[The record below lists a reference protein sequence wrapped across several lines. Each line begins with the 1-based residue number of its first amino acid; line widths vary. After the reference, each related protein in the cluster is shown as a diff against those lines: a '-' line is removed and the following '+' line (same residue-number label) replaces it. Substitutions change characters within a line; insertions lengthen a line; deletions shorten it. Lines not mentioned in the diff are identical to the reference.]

1 MIASTENESSA
12 LMNENRA
19 IESILSASG
28 IKPLSSLHS
37 RDQGSPPNKPINMLP
52 PQEYVSPGDLVT
64 SNSTQGT
71 KPTIGNVDHESG
83 NDRLSSYISD
93 MLITQDSDP
102 ITNYFSDLHDVPYLS
117 TTHGSRI
124 NIQFDEFLNAS
135 CLQLSES
142 SDSSTK
148 EHGATDLSK
157 PLPPLPGQVSVPENE
172 VLKPSP
178 DLSLIAIN
186 FILA

>member
-1 MIASTENESSA
+1 
-12 LMNENRA
+12 
-19 IESILSASG
+19 
-28 IKPLSSLHS
+28 
-37 RDQGSPPNKPINMLP
+37 
-52 PQEYVSPGDLVT
+52 
-64 SNSTQGT
+64 
-71 KPTIGNVDHESG
+71 
-83 NDRLSSYISD
+83 

-102 ITNYFSDLHDVPYLS
+102 LTNYFSDLHDVPYLS
-117 TTHGSRI
+117 TTHGSHI

-148 EHGATDLSK
+148 KHGATDLSK
-157 PLPPLPGQVSVPENE
+157 PLPPLPGQVSVPENA